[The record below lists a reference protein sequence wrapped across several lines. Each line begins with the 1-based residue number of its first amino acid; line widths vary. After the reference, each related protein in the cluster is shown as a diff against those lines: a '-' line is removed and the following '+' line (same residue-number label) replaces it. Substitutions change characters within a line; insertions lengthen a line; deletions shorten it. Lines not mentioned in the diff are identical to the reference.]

1 MLVLPCLSLIPCGF
15 CSLGLEKSGQ
25 MVIELT
31 ENVLLCFVKIC
42 WKTHEFTGRR
52 RHQERERT
60 WGWNSPGPMAPACW
74 RQELGFEDR
83 PLVIFLLSDPMGTS
97 GMCRPAR
104 HRELS
109 GWLYYSEHMVLW
121 LQSSETVCDSAELGT
136 GLLAA
141 KVSVW
146 VVLDIGVLA
155 QSFLQSA
162 SLQSSQNHLGPRAL
176 IQAWNV
182 TAWGKT
188 GREWPLTVSFLD

>member
-1 MLVLPCLSLIPCGF
+1 MN
-15 CSLGLEKSGQ
+15 SLGKEGIRKG
-25 MVIELT
+25 
-31 ENVLLCFVKIC
+31 K
-42 WKTHEFTGRR
+42 
-52 RHQERERT
+52 
-60 WGWNSPGPMAPACW
+60 
-74 RQELGFEDR
+74 ELGVEICRAPWLQPAGDR
-83 PLVIFLLSDPMGTS
+83 SLALRTGLWWYFWLSDPTSTS
-97 GMCRPAR
+97 GVCRPAR
-104 HRELS
+104 HGELS

-121 LQSSETVCDSAELGT
+121 LQSSETVCDSAELGM

-182 TAWGKT
+182 TVWGKT
-188 GREWPLTVSFLD
+188 GREWPLTVSLLDEST